1 MSKPK
6 MMSKPKTWRAT
17 IVLLAAALA
26 LAGCQAKDR
35 AGGTADVTATE
46 LRFATTSDIPPQI
59 TAWADEV
66 GQLSNAS
73 LRVTFVH
80 DEHAGQ
86 PDYEARVIK
95 DVRTRHV
102 DLAWVGARAF
112 DQAGVSSFQPLL
124 APLLIDSLELQG
136 KVFDAGI
143 PQQLL
148 TSLDQTDLVG
158 VGILPGPMRKVLGIR
173 KPFTKPSDFTHQVV
187 GIQASAV
194 AEQTFTTLGATT
206 KAEPPGADL
215 SKLDAYEQQLSSIQG
230 NHYTDRA
237 EYVTGNLNLW
247 PRPLV
252 IIGNRDSYQKLT
264 DDQHAIMATAAKDA
278 IQIAME
284 AERDADAK
292 AVTSLCKSGLTFTQA
307 SDTDLTDLQKTL
319 RPVTAT
325 IRQQPGNAAVLDQIT
340 DLKNALHR
348 APESADCSKA
358 ETPEQPSATRY
369 DGSYEMS
376 IVWPDVK
383 TDDARC
389 VGGPESGPQGAIY
402 DLELNRGTMRVWVR
416 VGGPEA
422 PRELG
427 LDVPYQFFKD
437 QLVVT
442 GMADDSPRT
451 VFDFTYDDD
460 KLTLSNARGADCG
473 GRAIFT
479 TKPWIRQ

>member
-1 MSKPK
+1 
-6 MMSKPKTWRAT
+6 MSKPKTWRAT
-17 IVLLAAALA
+17 IILLTAALA
-26 LAGCQAKDR
+26 LTGCQAKDR
-35 AGGTADVTATE
+35 AGGTADITATE
-46 LRFATTSDIPPQI
+46 LRFATTGDPGPQV

-66 GQLSNAS
+66 GQLSNGS
-73 LRVTFVH
+73 LKITFVH

-86 PDYEARVIK
+86 PDYEARVIQ
-95 DVRTRHV
+95 DVRTGHV

-112 DQAGVSSFQPLL
+112 DQVGVTSFQPLL
-124 APLLIDSLELQG
+124 APMLIDSLELEG

-143 PQQLL
+143 PQKLL
-148 TSLDQTDLVG
+148 TSLDQSDLVG
-158 VGILPGPMRKVLGIR
+158 IGILPGPMRKVLGIR

-194 AEQTFTTLGATT
+194 AEQTFTTLRATT

-215 SKLDAYEQQLSSIQG
+215 SKLDAYDQQLSSIQG
-230 NHYTDRA
+230 NHYTDHA
-237 EYVTGNLNLW
+237 KYVTGNLNLW

-252 IIGNRDSYQKLT
+252 IIGNRDGYQQLT
-264 DDQHAIMATAAKDA
+264 DDHRAIMATAAKDA
-278 IQIAME
+278 IGVAME
-284 AERDADAK
+284 DERAADAN
-292 AVTSLCKSGLTFTQA
+292 AITSLCKSGLTFAQSTDADLA
-307 SDTDLTDLQKTL
+307 SLHEALA
-319 RPVTAT
+319 PVTSK
-325 IRQQPGNAAVLDQIT
+325 IRQQPGNAAVVDQIT

-348 APESADCSKA
+348 APESADCSKT
-358 ETPEQPSATRY
+358 ETTEQSSATRY
-369 DGSYEMS
+369 DGSYEMRV
-376 IVWPDVK
+376 VWPDVK

-389 VGGPESGPQGAIY
+389 VGGPESGPEGAIY
-402 DLELNRGTMRVWVR
+402 DLELNGGTMRVWVR
-416 VGGPEA
+416 VGSPDA

-451 VFDFTYDDD
+451 VFDFTYHDD